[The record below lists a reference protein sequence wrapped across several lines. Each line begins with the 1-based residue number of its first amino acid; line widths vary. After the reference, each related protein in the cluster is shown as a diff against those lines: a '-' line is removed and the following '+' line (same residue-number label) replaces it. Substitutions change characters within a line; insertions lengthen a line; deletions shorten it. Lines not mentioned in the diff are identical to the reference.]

1 MCSIG
6 KICEEENSMDH
17 KCLTFIRTSLVI
29 LVFAAFMGATPSAY
43 AHDPPPQL
51 DPDNIPG
58 NALMDPAVDM
68 VKGSSPM
75 TEPLPTGESL
85 AYPSFTL
92 IPRDDRDNYMPTA
105 WKILY
110 HQTAEDVYNT
120 IRGYR
125 LVDIYVESISPHIFT
140 GVYVANE
147 ASYEKTWWWYYGVD
161 EDELNQRLDENN
173 ARLISLKAYDIGFGQ
188 IRFTAVMIENT
199 GLDATAW
206 WWYYN
211 ATVGDITDLI
221 DKNEARLTQIN
232 AYETGGNVR
241 YAVVMVDN
249 TGDNGKAWWLYFN
262 VSPTNVSTLVQMNN
276 ARLVDMDIDPD
287 TGNLNVIMTSCAS
300 SCPYW
305 WWFVNVPEAQ
315 LLNLVNQ
322 YGARVI
328 DVNSHPGCGSTCF
341 DVILIN
347 NSNAITTRVGEM
359 LRTGT
364 DGTKGLYLEEVG
376 GSVLANLMNDYIFE
390 PASSLKVGVHLH
402 TILQIRDNPDVNHLT
417 LIPAYPPLIPPDSCP
432 DDPASGT
439 ESIFDA
445 DRKMMRYSDN
455 ATTRELVDFF
465 GRSNINTTMASIG
478 MTDSSIN
485 HVFGC
490 GGPPAN
496 ETTLD
501 DLATLYRGVV
511 NGSTINSYDRE
522 LFYLQMAGTYMYMQ
536 EGWDFTHLVD
546 SAIPLI
552 IDQEAPAG
560 MPTALIDAFTENI
573 FLAYKAGGYDLCGDV
588 PCSYLVY
595 HRSLFGY
602 AEIPF
607 CNAEGPHQYT
617 FGFFIADATNID
629 NADDTFDAARAEL
642 LREQIRD
649 GLASCFN
656 QTHLPLIIH

>member
-1 MCSIG
+1 
-6 KICEEENSMDH
+6 MDR
-17 KCLTFIRTSLVI
+17 KWFTCIRTTLIVVIFIVLMGSIQSSYAQDPQPSPNPDFLPRNSLQDPV
-29 LVFAAFMGATPSAY
+29 AALEDLPNPMIESG
-43 AHDPPPQL
+43 L
-51 DPDNIPG
+51 IG
-58 NALMDPAVDM
+58 EALR
-68 VKGSSPM
+68 
-75 TEPLPTGESL
+75 PLAFE
-85 AYPSFTL
+85 L
-92 IPRDDRDNYMPTA
+92 IPRDDRDNSYPTD

-110 HQTAEDVYNT
+110 HQTAEDVNNT

-140 GVYVANE
+140 GVYVKNSD
-147 ASYEKTWWWYYGVD
+147 SYQKTWWWYYGVD
-161 EDELNQRLDENN
+161 EATLNQHLEDNN
-173 ARLISLKAYDIGFGQ
+173 ARLIALKAYDNGLGQ
-188 IRFTAVMIENT
+188 IRFTAIMIENT
-199 GLDATAW
+199 GKDATAW

-211 ATVGDITDLI
+211 ATDEDINTLI
-221 DKNEARLTQIN
+221 DNNEARLTQIN

-262 VSPTNVSTLVQMNN
+262 ANPSTVSTLLQTNN

-300 SCPYW
+300 GCPYW
-305 WWFVNVPEAQ
+305 WWYVNVPEDQ
-315 LLNLVNQ
+315 LLPIVNQ
-322 YGARVI
+322 NGARVI
-328 DVNSHPGCGSTCF
+328 DVNDHPGCGSTCY
-341 DVILIN
+341 DIILIN

-359 LRTGT
+359 LRSGT
-364 DGTKGLYLEEVG
+364 DGTKGLYLERVD
-376 GSVLANLMNDYIFE
+376 GSVLANLMNDTIFE
-390 PASSLKVGVHLH
+390 PASTLKVGVHLH

-432 DDPASGT
+432 DDPAAGT
-439 ESIFDA
+439 ETIYDA

-465 GRSNINTTMASIG
+465 NQLEGQPDINTTMASIG

-511 NGSTINSYDRE
+511 NGSLIDSYDRE
-522 LFYLQMAGTYMYMQ
+522 LFYVQMAGTYMFNQ

-546 SAIPLI
+546 TDIPLI
-552 IDQEAPAG
+552 ITQEAPTG
-560 MPTALIDAFTENI
+560 MPTMLKDAYQDDI
-573 FLAYKAGGYDLCGDV
+573 FLAYKAGGYDISGM
-588 PCSYLVY
+588 YY
-595 HRSLFGY
+595 RSIFGY

-607 CNAEGPHQYT
+607 CNAEEPHQYV
-617 FGFFIADATNID
+617 FGIFIADATDKD
-629 NADDTFDAARAEL
+629 NANDTFDITKAEL
-642 LREQIRD
+642 LREQIRA

-656 QTHLPLIIH
+656 QNYLPVIVK